1 MELIWLYKSVV
12 ELVGREKSLMKIEA
26 NDKEIQDIFSL
37 GYFKIPRF
45 QRPYSWTEEE
55 VKNFWDDIVIE
66 EHEQYFIGSM
76 VVYQTEKPYFGIVDG
91 QQRLT
96 TITLMLAAL
105 RNAFSRLGEANLAK
119 GVHNYIEK
127 ANIDN
132 VNEFILNSETSFPYL
147 QDHIQSFEGSKVDCT
162 VGHEELKLKIA
173 FDIINKKISSFMPI
187 YKAINAQIDLGD
199 ESRGA
204 VIDRLKSIR
213 NKILSLKLVFIQ
225 LDNEDDAYLIF
236 ETLNTRGKDLTTP
249 DLVKNLLLKKLKSS
263 NKTLDNS
270 KIIWNKILEK
280 FDDYGVENAMSSFL
294 HHHWLSKYG
303 DTTEQK
309 LFGEIKEYVSNSDL
323 ALSLLIEFQKN
334 ADYYASI
341 RNPNNYSW
349 TPEEK
354 EVKESL
360 QALNI
365 LNVKQQMPMVLS
377 LIRAYREQK
386 ITFRALSKIISKIEA
401 FHFVFNTI
409 TSQHSSGSISTLYYK
424 HARELTNA
432 NNLDK
437 IQSIFSS
444 LTRSLKAKLPEFEE
458 FEIEF
463 TSLVYTKSKT
473 RNKKILTYILSRFM
487 GKTINGLPID
497 YEYTTI
503 EHVLPQS
510 KESNEDVVGNIGN
523 LILVDRK
530 TNNEELKNFDFHK
543 KIEILMTKGYPLDS
557 DLLNA
562 TQWTEKEIS
571 NRAKSMAQKAF
582 FEFWSI

>member
-1 MELIWLYKSVV
+1 
-12 ELVGREKSLMKIEA
+12 MKIEA
-26 NDKEIQDIFSL
+26 NDKQVQDIFSL

-55 VKNFWDDIVIE
+55 VKNFWDDVVIE
-66 EHEQYFIGSM
+66 EHKQYFIGSM
-76 VVYQTEKPYFGIVDG
+76 VVYQIEKPYFGIVDG

-96 TITLMLAAL
+96 TITLMLAAI
-105 RNAFSRLGEANLAK
+105 RNAFIRLGELNLSR

-147 QDHIQSFEGSKVDCT
+147 QDHIQSFEGAKVDCT
-162 VGHEELKLKIA
+162 VGHEELKLKNA
-173 FDIINKKISSFMPI
+173 FELINEKLSPLIPKYQEID
-187 YKAINAQIDLGD
+187 AQLDFPD
-199 ESRGA
+199 ESRLA
-204 VIDRLKSIR
+204 VIDSLKTIR

-249 DLVKNLLLKKLKSS
+249 DLVKNLLLKKVKSS

-280 FDDYGVENAMSSFL
+280 FDDYGLENEMESFL

-303 DTTEQK
+303 DTTEKK
-309 LFGEIKEYVSNSDL
+309 LFGEIKEYVTTSEL
-323 ALSLLIEFQKN
+323 ALSLLVEFQKN

-349 TPEEK
+349 TPEENELK
-354 EVKESL
+354 ECL
-360 QALNI
+360 QSFNL

-377 LIRAYREQK
+377 LIRGYREQK
-386 ITFRALSKIISKIEA
+386 LTLRALLKIILKIES
-401 FHFVFNTI
+401 FHFVFNRI
-409 TSQHSSGSISTLYYK
+409 TSQHSSGSISTLYYR
-424 HARELTNA
+424 HARDLTKT
-432 NNLDK
+432 NNHDK

-444 LTRSLKAKLPEFEE
+444 LSGSLKSKLPEFEE

-463 TSLVYTKSKT
+463 ANLIYTKSKT
-473 RNKKILTYILSRFM
+473 RNRKIITYILSRFM
-487 GKTINGLPID
+487 GKNINGLPID
-497 YEYTTI
+497 YELTSI
-503 EHVLPQS
+503 EHILPQS
-510 KESNEDVVGNIGN
+510 KECNEDVVGSIGN
-523 LILVDRK
+523 LILVDRE
-530 TNNEELKNFDFHK
+530 TNSEVLKNLYFTK
-543 KIEILMTKGYPLDS
+543 KIEILVNKGYPLDS

-562 TQWTEKEIS
+562 NQWTEKEIRD
-571 NRAKSMAQKAF
+571 RAKSMAHKAF
-582 FEFWSI
+582 YELWRI

>member
-1 MELIWLYKSVV
+1 
-12 ELVGREKSLMKIEA
+12 MKIEA
-26 NDKEIQDIFSL
+26 NDKQVQDIFSL

-55 VKNFWDDIVIE
+55 VKNFWDDVVIE

-76 VVYQTEKPYFGIVDG
+76 VVYQIEKPYFGIVDG

-96 TITLMLAAL
+96 TITLMLAAI
-105 RNAFSRLGEANLAK
+105 RNAFLRLGEVNLSK

-147 QDHIQSFEGSKVDCT
+147 QDHIQSFEGAKVDCT
-162 VGHEELKLKIA
+162 VGHEELKLKNA
-173 FDIINKKISSFMPI
+173 FELINEKLSPLIPKYQEID
-187 YKAINAQIDLGD
+187 AQLDFPD
-199 ESRGA
+199 ESRLA
-204 VIDRLKSIR
+204 VIDSLKTIR

-249 DLVKNLLLKKLKSS
+249 DLVKNLLLKKVKSS

-280 FDDYGVENAMSSFL
+280 FDDYGLENDMESFL

-303 DTTEQK
+303 DTTEKK
-309 LFGEIKEYVSNSDL
+309 LFGEIKKYVITSEL
-323 ALSLLIEFQKN
+323 ALSLLIELQKN
-334 ADYYASI
+334 ADYYTSI
-341 RNPNNYSW
+341 RNPNNYLW
-349 TPEEK
+349 TPEEN
-354 EVKESL
+354 ELKESL
-360 QALNI
+360 QSFNL

-386 ITFRALSKIISKIEA
+386 LTLRALLKIILKIES
-401 FHFVFNTI
+401 FHFVFNRI
-409 TSQHSSGSISTLYYK
+409 TSQHSSGSISTLYYR
-424 HARELTNA
+424 HARELTKT
-432 NNLDK
+432 NNHDK

-444 LTRSLKAKLPEFEE
+444 LSGSLKSKLPEFEE

-463 TSLVYTKSKT
+463 ANLIYTKSKT
-473 RNKKILTYILSRFM
+473 RNRKIIIYILSRFM
-487 GKTINGLPID
+487 GKNINGLPID
-497 YEYTTI
+497 YELTSI
-503 EHVLPQS
+503 EHILPQS
-510 KESNEDVVGNIGN
+510 KESNEDMVGSIGN
-523 LILVDRK
+523 LILIDRK
-530 TNNEELKNFDFHK
+530 TNSEDLKNFDFHK
-543 KIEILMTKGYPLDS
+543 KIEILKNKGYPLDS

-562 TQWTEKEIS
+562 TQWTGEEIS
-571 NRAKSMAQKAF
+571 NRAKSMAHKAF
-582 FEFWSI
+582 HELWSI

>member
-1 MELIWLYKSVV
+1 
-12 ELVGREKSLMKIEA
+12 MKIEA
-26 NDKEIQDIFSL
+26 NDKQVQDIFSL

-55 VKNFWDDIVIE
+55 VKNFWDDVVIE

-76 VVYQTEKPYFGIVDG
+76 VVYQIEKPYFGIVDG

-96 TITLMLAAL
+96 TITLMLAAI
-105 RNAFSRLGEANLAK
+105 RNAFLRLGEVNLSK

-147 QDHIQSFEGSKVDCT
+147 QDHIQSFEGAKVDCT
-162 VGHEELKLKIA
+162 VGHEELKLKNA
-173 FDIINKKISSFMPI
+173 FELINEKLSPLIPK
-187 YKAINAQIDLGD
+187 YQEIDAKLDFPD
-199 ESRGA
+199 ESRLA
-204 VIDRLKSIR
+204 VIDSLKTIR

-249 DLVKNLLLKKLKSS
+249 DLVKNLLLKKVKSS

-280 FDDYGVENAMSSFL
+280 FDDYGLENDMESFL

-303 DTTEQK
+303 DTTEKK
-309 LFGEIKEYVSNSDL
+309 LFGEIKEYVTTSEL
-323 ALSLLIEFQKN
+323 ALSLLVEFQKN

-341 RNPNNYSW
+341 RNPNNYLW
-349 TPEEK
+349 TPEENELK
-354 EVKESL
+354 ECL
-360 QALNI
+360 QSFNL

-377 LIRAYREQK
+377 LIRAYREQRL
-386 ITFRALSKIISKIEA
+386 TLRALLKIILKIES
-401 FHFVFNTI
+401 FHFVFNRI
-409 TSQHSSGSISTLYYK
+409 TSQHSSGSISTLYYR
-424 HARELTNA
+424 HARELTKT
-432 NNLDK
+432 NNPDK

-444 LTRSLKAKLPEFEE
+444 LSGSLKSKLPEFKE

-463 TSLVYTKSKT
+463 ANLIYTKSKT
-473 RNKKILTYILSRFM
+473 RNRKIITYILSRFM
-487 GKTINGLPID
+487 GKNINGLPID
-497 YEYTTI
+497 YELTSI
-503 EHVLPQS
+503 EHILPQS
-510 KESNEDVVGNIGN
+510 KESNEDVVGSIGN
-523 LILVDRK
+523 LILIDRK
-530 TNNEELKNFDFHK
+530 TNSEDLKNFDFHK
-543 KIEILMTKGYPLDS
+543 KIEILKGKGYPLDS

-562 TQWTEKEIS
+562 TKWTEEEIS
-571 NRAKSMAQKAF
+571 NRAKSMAHKAF
-582 FEFWSI
+582 HELWRI

>member
-1 MELIWLYKSVV
+1 
-12 ELVGREKSLMKIEA
+12 MKIEA
-26 NDKEIQDIFSL
+26 NDKEVQDIFSL

-55 VKNFWDDIVIE
+55 VRNFWDDVVIE

-76 VVYQTEKPYFGIVDG
+76 VVYQIEKPYFGIVDG

-96 TITLMLAAL
+96 TITLMLAAI
-105 RNAFSRLGEANLAK
+105 RNAFLRLGDVNLSR

-147 QDHIQSFEGSKVDCT
+147 QDHIQSFEGAKVDCT
-162 VGHEELKLKIA
+162 VGHEELKLKNA
-173 FDIINKKISSFMPI
+173 FELINEKLSPLIPKYKK
-187 YKAINAQIDLGD
+187 NEAQVDLPD
-199 ESRGA
+199 ESRLA
-204 VIDRLKSIR
+204 VIDSLKTIR

-249 DLVKNLLLKKLKSS
+249 DLVKNLLLKKVKSS

-280 FDDYGVENAMSSFL
+280 FDDYGLENEMSSFL

-303 DTTEQK
+303 DTTEKK
-309 LFGEIKEYVSNSDL
+309 LFGEIKKHISNSDL
-323 ALSLLIEFQKN
+323 AFSLLIEFQKN

-349 TPEEK
+349 TPEEN
-354 EVKESL
+354 EVKECLQSL
-360 QALNI
+360 NL

-377 LIRAYREQK
+377 LIRAYREPK
-386 ITFRALSKIISKIEA
+386 LTLRALLKILLKIES
-401 FHFVFNTI
+401 FHFVFNRI
-409 TSQHSSGSISTLYYK
+409 TSQHSSGSISTLYYR
-424 HARELTNA
+424 HARELTNT
-432 NNLDK
+432 NNHDK
-437 IQSIFSS
+437 IQSSFSS
-444 LTRSLKAKLPEFEE
+444 LIRGLKSKLPEFKE

-463 TSLVYTKSKT
+463 TNLVYTESKT
-473 RNKKILTYILSRFM
+473 RNKKIITYILSRFM
-487 GKTINGLPID
+487 GKSINGLPID
-497 YEYTTI
+497 YEFTSI

-510 KESNEDVVGNIGN
+510 KESNEDVVGSIGN

-530 TNNEELKNFDFHK
+530 TNSEELKNFDFHK
-543 KIEILMTKGYPLDS
+543 KIEILKSKGYPLDS

-562 TQWTEKEIS
+562 SQWTEKEIS
-571 NRAKSMAQKAF
+571 NRAKSMAHKAF
-582 FEFWSI
+582 HELWSI

>member
-1 MELIWLYKSVV
+1 
-12 ELVGREKSLMKIEA
+12 MKIEA
-26 NDKEIQDIFSL
+26 NDKQVQDIFSL

-55 VKNFWDDIVIE
+55 VKNFWDDVVIE

-76 VVYQTEKPYFGIVDG
+76 VVYHIEKPYFGIVDG

-96 TITLMLAAL
+96 TITLMLAAI
-105 RNAFSRLGEANLAK
+105 RNAFLRIGEVNLSK

-147 QDHIQSFEGSKVDCT
+147 QDHIQSFEGAKVDCT
-162 VGHEELKLKIA
+162 VGHEELKLKNA
-173 FDIINKKISSFMPI
+173 FELINEKLSPLIPKYQKIE
-187 YKAINAQIDLGD
+187 ARLDLPD
-199 ESRGA
+199 ESRLA
-204 VIDRLKSIR
+204 VIDSLKTIR

-249 DLVKNLLLKKLKSS
+249 DLVKNLLLKKVKSS

-280 FDDYGVENAMSSFL
+280 FDDYGLENDMESFL

-303 DTTEQK
+303 DTTEKK
-309 LFGEIKEYVSNSDL
+309 LFGEIKEYVTTSEL
-323 ALSLLIEFQKN
+323 ALSLLVEFQRN

-341 RNPNNYSW
+341 RNPNNYLW
-349 TPEEK
+349 TPEENELK
-354 EVKESL
+354 ECLESFNL
-360 QALNI
+360 

-377 LIRAYREQK
+377 LIRAYREQRL
-386 ITFRALSKIISKIEA
+386 TLRALLKIIVKIES
-401 FHFVFNTI
+401 FHFVFNRI
-409 TSQHSSGSISTLYYK
+409 TSQHSSGSISTLYYR
-424 HARELTNA
+424 HARELTKT
-432 NNLDK
+432 NNHDK

-444 LTRSLKAKLPEFEE
+444 LSGSLKSKLPEFKE

-463 TSLVYTKSKT
+463 ANLIYTKSKT
-473 RNKKILTYILSRFM
+473 RNRKIITYILSRFM
-487 GKTINGLPID
+487 GKNINGLPID
-497 YEYTTI
+497 YELTSI
-503 EHVLPQS
+503 EHILPQS
-510 KESNEDVVGNIGN
+510 KESNEDVVGSIGN
-523 LILVDRK
+523 LILIDRK
-530 TNNEELKNFDFHK
+530 TNSEDLKNLDFHK
-543 KIEILMTKGYPLDS
+543 KIEILKDKGYPLDS

-562 TQWTEKEIS
+562 TQWTGEEIS
-571 NRAKSMAQKAF
+571 NRAKSMAHKAF
-582 FEFWSI
+582 HELWSI

>member
-1 MELIWLYKSVV
+1 
-12 ELVGREKSLMKIEA
+12 MKIEA
-26 NDKEIQDIFSL
+26 NDKQIQDIFSL

-55 VKNFWDDIVIE
+55 VRNFWDDVVIE

-76 VVYQTEKPYFGIVDG
+76 VVYQIEKPYFGIVDG

-96 TITLMLAAL
+96 TITLMLAAI
-105 RNAFSRLGEANLAK
+105 RNAFFRLGEINLSK

-132 VNEFILNSETSFPYL
+132 VNEFIINSETSFPYL
-147 QDHIQSFEGSKVDCT
+147 QDHIQSFEGAKVDCT

-173 FDIINKKISSFMPI
+173 FDLINKKLSSFMPI
-187 YKAINAQIDLGD
+187 YKETNAQLDLLD
-199 ESRGA
+199 ESRVA
-204 VIDRLKSIR
+204 VIDRLKAIR

-249 DLVKNLLLKKLKSS
+249 DLVKNLLLKKVKSS
-263 NKTLDNS
+263 NKTLDSS
-270 KIIWNKILEK
+270 KTIWNKILEK
-280 FDDYGVENAMSSFL
+280 LDDYGVENAMSSFL

-323 ALSLLIEFQKN
+323 AFALLIEFQKN

-341 RNPNNYSW
+341 RNPNNYLW
-349 TPEEK
+349 TPEEN
-354 EVKESL
+354 EVKECL
-360 QALNI
+360 QALNL

-386 ITFRALSKIISKIEA
+386 LTLRALFKILSKIES
-401 FHFVFNTI
+401 FHFMFNRI

-424 HARELTNA
+424 HARDLTNA
-432 NNLDK
+432 NNSDK

-444 LTRSLKAKLPEFEE
+444 LTRSLKDKLPEFKE

-463 TSLVYTKSKT
+463 TNLVYTKSKT

-487 GKTINGLPID
+487 GKSINGLPID
-497 YEYTTI
+497 YEFTSI

-510 KESNEDVVGNIGN
+510 KESNEDVVGSIGN

-530 TNNEELKNFDFHK
+530 TNSEELKNFEFHK
-543 KIEILMTKGYPLDS
+543 KIEILKSKGYPLDS

-562 TQWTEKEIS
+562 TKWTEKEIT
-571 NRAKSMAQKAF
+571 NRAKSMAHKAF
-582 FEFWSI
+582 HELWSI

>member
-1 MELIWLYKSVV
+1 
-12 ELVGREKSLMKIEA
+12 MKIEA

-55 VKNFWDDIVIE
+55 VKNFWDDVVIE

-96 TITLMLAAL
+96 TITLMLAAI
-105 RNAFSRLGEANLAK
+105 RNAFLRLGEVNLSR

-147 QDHIQSFEGSKVDCT
+147 QDHIQSFEGAKVDCT
-162 VGHEELKLKIA
+162 VGHEELKLKNA
-173 FDIINKKISSFMPI
+173 FELINEKLSPLIPKYQEID
-187 YKAINAQIDLGD
+187 AQLDLLD
-199 ESRGA
+199 ESRLA
-204 VIDRLKSIR
+204 VIDRLKTIR

-249 DLVKNLLLKKLKSS
+249 DLVKNLLLKKVKHS
-263 NKTLDNS
+263 NKTLDSS
-270 KIIWNKILEK
+270 KIIWNQILEK
-280 FDDYGVENAMSSFL
+280 FDDYGVENAMTSFL

-309 LFGEIKEYVSNSDL
+309 LFGEIKEHVSNSEL
-323 ALSLLIEFQKN
+323 AFSLLMEFQKN

-341 RNPNNYSW
+341 RNPNNYLW
-349 TPEEK
+349 TPEEN
-354 EVKESL
+354 EVKECL
-360 QALNI
+360 QALNL
-365 LNVKQQMPMVLS
+365 LNVKQQMPMALS

-386 ITFRALSKIISKIEA
+386 LTLRALLKILSKIES
-401 FHFVFNTI
+401 FHFVFNRI

-432 NNLDK
+432 NNPDK

-444 LTRSLKAKLPEFEE
+444 LTRSLKYKLPEFKE

-463 TSLVYTKSKT
+463 TNLVYTKSKT

-487 GKTINGLPID
+487 GKSINGLPID
-497 YEYTTI
+497 YEFTSI

-510 KESNEDVVGNIGN
+510 KESNEDVVGSIGN

-530 TNNEELKNFDFHK
+530 TNSEELKNFDFQK
-543 KIEILMTKGYPLDS
+543 KIEILKSKGYPIDS

-571 NRAKSMAQKAF
+571 NRAKSMAHKAF
-582 FEFWSI
+582 YELWSI

>member
-1 MELIWLYKSVV
+1 
-12 ELVGREKSLMKIEA
+12 MKIEA
-26 NDKEIQDIFSL
+26 NDKEVQDIFSL

-66 EHEQYFIGSM
+66 VHDEYFIGSM

-105 RNAFSRLGEANLAK
+105 RNAFSILGEINLAR

-147 QDHIQSFEGSKVDCT
+147 QDHIQSFEGAKVDCT

-173 FDIINKKISSFMPI
+173 FDIINKKIYSFMPM
-187 YKAINAQIDLGD
+187 YKTIDAQLDLVD
-199 ESRGA
+199 ESRVA
-204 VIDRLKSIR
+204 VIDRLKTIR

-309 LFGEIKEYVSNSDL
+309 LFGEIKKHVSNSDL
-323 ALSLLIEFQKN
+323 AFSLLIEFQKN

-349 TPEEK
+349 TPEEN

-365 LNVKQQMPMVLS
+365 LNVKQQIPMVLS

-386 ITFRALSKIISKIEA
+386 LTLRALLKILSKIEA

-424 HARELTNA
+424 HARELTTA
-432 NNLDK
+432 NNHDK

-444 LTRSLKAKLPEFEE
+444 LTRSLKSKLPEFKE

-463 TSLVYTKSKT
+463 TNLVYTKSKT

-487 GKTINGLPID
+487 GKSINGLPID
-497 YEYTTI
+497 YEFTSI

-510 KESNEDVVGNIGN
+510 KESNEDVVGSIGN
-523 LILVDRK
+523 LILIDRK
-530 TNNEELKNFDFHK
+530 TNSEELKDFDFPK
-543 KIEILMTKGYPLDS
+543 KIEILNIKGYPLDS

-562 TQWTEKEIS
+562 AQWTEEEIS
-571 NRAKSMAQKAF
+571 NRAKSMAHKAF
-582 FEFWSI
+582 YELWSI